1 MSIKVPF
8 GKPFFSPEAR
18 AKVSKGIDEILS
30 SGNLMFGKYTT
41 NFESSFAKYVGTE
54 FALSVNS
61 CTTALQISLMHF
73 DVRGKEVLVPAGAFL
88 TDISAVR
95 WSGGIPVLVDLDPVT
110 LSFDVEDLKKKISGN
125 TAGII
130 WVHLTGVI
138 ASNWKEIIAIA
149 KENNLFLIE
158 DCAHAHGASID
169 GKMAGS
175 IGDVG
180 CFSFYPTKVM
190 TTGTGGLITTNN
202 PDIANSAKELRLFGR
217 KNGSGSV
224 IREGND
230 WFLDEIRACVGLYQL
245 EDLEIGLQRREA
257 IAKRYHEAFTNVRGI
272 RLLQL
277 HESMRPSWYHYTVFV
292 NSEINYDRLVEDLK
306 NVYQIPTKQIYIPL
320 HKELIFQEFDQPGLE
335 KTETILYRSLCLPL
349 FVDMQH
355 DQAEYVIEAVK
366 KVLASLQ

>member
-95 WSGGIPVLVDLDPVT
+95 WSGGIPVLVDLDPAT
-110 LSFDVEDLKKKISGN
+110 LSFDVADLKKKITVN

-130 WVHLTGVI
+130 WVHLTGMI
-138 ASNWKEIIAIA
+138 ASNWKEIIAFA

-245 EDLEIGLQRREA
+245 EDLEIGVQRREA
-257 IAKRYHEAFTNVRGI
+257 IAKMYQEAFTNVKGI
-272 RLLQL
+272 TLLQL
-277 HESMRPSWYHYTVFV
+277 NESMRPSWYHYTVFV

-306 NVYQIPTKQIYIPL
+306 NIYQIPTKQIYIPL
-320 HKELIFQEFDQPGLE
+320 HKEFIFQEFDQPGLE
-335 KTETILYRSLCLPL
+335 KTENILYRSLCLPL
-349 FVDMQH
+349 FVDMQD
-355 DQAEYVIEAVK
+355 DQVAYVIEAVK
-366 KVLASLQ
+366 KVLASL